1 MSRRT
6 DFRTN
11 RRARGAEWAVGI
23 AAATLL
29 LVSFGGYLYHREQL
43 AAITTEHLRLRV
55 CAPPSLGTGRPAEF
69 HVLTTEIG
77 GEPVAAQVE
86 IGLLAADGIPIL
98 HWTDRTAA
106 DGLLRMM
113 MVQHDGLPEQSVRL
127 EVTAGRNGSR
137 ETFQTQIATE
147 PVRYVTCLATDRP
160 SYRPGDT
167 ASFRSVTLDRFALH
181 AAPDLRVQ
189 FEFQAADG
197 HILPQSP
204 HETTTSHGVAN
215 GTFAIPAELPSGRYT
230 LVGRSPE
237 RLFPS
242 VRLPVSIGDDT
253 SPETEAESEPEPSA
267 DVHVSFHPEGGALVP
282 DVENRVYFTARNARG
297 EPVELKGLVVD
308 ADDTPV
314 ALVETIHRG
323 MGAFSI
329 RPRPDGSY
337 RLRIAEPPDMGTE
350 PELPDP
356 DPNRNVAISAG
367 VGVFGAGRPI
377 DVNLRAAR
385 DGVPLV
391 VAAWCRGAF
400 VGQEPIVTRVLGND
414 EPQEGLQGA
423 GGVNQVT
430 LTIPEEVGGLIR
442 LVVYDYS
449 TSPPAPVAQRWVYRR
464 PARRLN
470 IEAATDIR
478 RTASGKQAVVT
489 LTVTDESGKPAPA
502 VLAVSAIDKAIA
514 GPADDHWACLPGGF
528 LYSTGADALI
538 RPRHVALDASNDVE
552 PDVALD
558 LLLGTHGQRPETEA
572 EQAEEKLDAWQVSG
586 PPPVVFDNL
595 EPLRQEYQQA
605 LEKYRRDRTH
615 ALNTLTTLSFFG
627 GLGLVLAVAM
637 LGLLGVVAGLRLWI
651 PAIGTAVC
659 CLLIGAVLLAPL
671 RSEAHLQ
678 TGTAFLSFEG
688 SVPEEQ
694 SVHEEEAV
702 PKEPVPERPHPAPP
716 TIHRY
721 AYEADKSGLADWGKW
736 DGTLFWDP
744 LLSVDEDGRAQ
755 IHFDLPDA
763 TEDICLRVEAHAAGR
778 LGAVQTCP
786 GNADP
791 IY

>member
-1 MSRRT
+1 MNMPRRT

-11 RRARGAEWAVGI
+11 RRARGIEWAVGI

-29 LVSFGGYLYHREQL
+29 LVSLGGYLYHREQL
-43 AAITTEHLRLRV
+43 AAVTTEHLRLRV
-55 CAPPSLGTGRPAEF
+55 CAPPSLGIDRPAEF

-77 GEPVAAQVE
+77 GKPVPAQVE
-86 IGLLAADGIPIL
+86 IGLLAADGIPIM
-98 HWTDRTAA
+98 HSTDRTAA
-106 DGLLRMM
+106 DGLLRMA
-113 MVQHDGLPEQSVRL
+113 VTLHEGLPEKHVRL
-127 EVTAGRNGSR
+127 EVTAGRNGSQ
-137 ETFQTQIATE
+137 ENFQTQIATE
-147 PVRYVTCLATDRP
+147 PARYVTCLATDRP

-167 ASFRSVTLDRFALH
+167 AFFRSVTLDRCALH
-181 AAPDLRVQ
+181 AAPDLRVK
-189 FEFQAADG
+189 FELEAADG
-197 HILPQSP
+197 RILPQSP

-215 GTFAIPAELPSGRYT
+215 GTFAIPADLPSGRYT

-237 RLFPS
+237 RLFPP

-253 SPETEAESEPEPSA
+253 GPETEAESETEASA
-267 DVHVSFHPEGGALVP
+267 DVRVTFHPEGGALVP

-297 EPVELKGLVVD
+297 EPVELKGLIVD

-323 MGAFSI
+323 MGAFSV
-329 RPRPDGSY
+329 RPRPDGGY
-337 RLRIAEPPDMGTE
+337 RLSIAEPKDTETE

-356 DPNRNVAISAG
+356 DIDRNVAISAG

-391 VAAWCRGAF
+391 VTAWCRGVF
-400 VGQEPIVTRVLGND
+400 VGQEPIVTRVLGDD

-423 GGVNQVT
+423 GGINQVT

-442 LVVYDYS
+442 LIVYDYS
-449 TSPPAPVAQRWVYRR
+449 TNPPSPVAQRWVYRR
-464 PARRLN
+464 RARRLN

-478 RTASGKQAVVT
+478 RTASGKQAVVA
-489 LTVTDESGKPAPA
+489 LTVTDESGNPASA
-502 VLAVSAIDKAIA
+502 VLAVSAVDKAIA
-514 GPADDHWACLPGGF
+514 DSAGNPGVSLPGCF
-528 LYSTGADALI
+528 LYSSGVDVLI
-538 RPRHVALDASNDVE
+538 RPGHAALDVSDEVE
-552 PDVALD
+552 PDVGLD
-558 LLLGTHGQRPETEA
+558 LLMGTHGKRPETEA
-572 EQAEEKLDAWQVSG
+572 EEAEAKFDTWPVSA

-595 EPLRQEYQQA
+595 QPLRQEYQQA
-605 LEKYRRDRTH
+605 LEQYRRDRTY

-651 PAIGTAVC
+651 PAIATAVC

-678 TGTAFLSFEG
+678 SGTAFLSFEG
-688 SVPEEQ
+688 SVPR
-694 SVHEEEAV
+694 EEAV
-702 PKEPVPERPHPAPP
+702 PEESAPERPQPPPP

-721 AYEADKSGLADWGKW
+721 AYEADKKDLVDWGKW
-736 DGTLFWDP
+736 GGTLFWDP
-744 LLSVDEDGRAQ
+744 LLSVNDDGRAE
-755 IHFDLPDA
+755 IHFDLPDT

-778 LGAVQTCP
+778 LGEVQTCP